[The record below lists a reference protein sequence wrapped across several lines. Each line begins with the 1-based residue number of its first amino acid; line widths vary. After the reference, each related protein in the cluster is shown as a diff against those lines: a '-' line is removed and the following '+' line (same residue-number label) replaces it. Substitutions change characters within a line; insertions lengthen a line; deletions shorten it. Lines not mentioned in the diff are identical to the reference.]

1 MSRRWAILGLS
12 NSLTVLV
19 VGQMLTWFNFPLNY
33 QVVFIGSA
41 VGALISVVFSSSI
54 KLPPRQRA
62 ARLTISLAQMSGGS
76 GVRRRA
82 LPWPVFLMGRHGELD
97 KTQTGGRFSVPGP

>member
-19 VGQMLTWFNFPLNY
+19 VGQVLKLYQFPLNY

-62 ARLTISLAQMSGGS
+62 ARGSRSHWRRCQAEAVSGA
-76 GVRRRA
+76 VRCPDQ
-82 LPWPVFLMGRHGELD
+82 LF
-97 KTQTGGRFSVPGP
+97 